1 MNARNPYQDGWPFA
15 GTGKKYCT
23 DINANTQTCTDF
35 YTTNND
41 KFVFCAPD
49 GHSGAPNNKCDKYEQ
64 ELDCPATCEMITV
77 RGQAPAASDA
87 PVAHR

>member
-1 MNARNPYQDGWPFA
+1 MNARNPFQDGWPFT
-15 GTGKKYCT
+15 GTAKKLCT
-23 DINANTQTCTDF
+23 NINANTQTCTNF

-77 RGQAPAASDA
+77 RGQAPAANDA
-87 PVAHR
+87 LVAHR